1 MVSVEQAQN
10 TNTKTKTGSKALK
23 IFFMVFAVAL
33 LLQIIL
39 LCRER
44 FTYAVDLI
52 REDFK
57 IAVVL
62 KNASSAKAKSFS
74 SKLYFLPNVADVKAL
89 NEDDIKG
96 YLKQGNSGLNLQS
109 FLPQGALPY
118 FYEVKLS
125 REAFLNPNIWAEQ
138 NIKPMGE
145 EVEVFFQ
152 ERESVLALYL
162 LGLLKTIDIALIVVA
177 FALLA
182 LGFFIETKKIQ
193 VNVSE
198 RLYALS
204 FSIIA
209 YTAAFGV
216 MYMLLSYLK
225 MLPLTPYEPFEIN
238 QLICFVFCLLFGRSF
253 AKWVK
258 F

>member
-1 MVSVEQAQN
+1 MGQIAN
-10 TNTKTKTGSKALK
+10 TQKVKTRNSSKALK

-33 LLQIIL
+33 LLQVIL

-44 FTYAVDLI
+44 FTYAIDLI
-52 REDFK
+52 RDDFK

-62 KNASSAKAKSFS
+62 RNASPAKAKTFS
-74 SKLYFLPNVADVKAL
+74 SKLYFLPNVSDVKAL
-89 NEDDIKG
+89 TEEDIRG

-109 FLPQGALPY
+109 FLPKGALPY

-145 EVEVFFQ
+145 EVQVFFQ

-162 LGLLKTIDIALIVVA
+162 LGLIKTIDIALIGAA
-177 FALLA
+177 FVLLA
-182 LGFFIETKKIQ
+182 LGFFIETKKLQ
-193 VNVSE
+193 VPAAE
-198 RLYALS
+198 RFYALGS
-204 FSIIA
+204 SIIS
-209 YTAAFGV
+209 YSAAFGF
-216 MYMLLSYLK
+216 MYILLNYLK
-225 MLPLTPYEPFEIN
+225 MLPLTPYNPLEIP
-238 QLICFVFCLLFGRSF
+238 QLICFIFCLLFGRSL
-253 AKWVK
+253 AKWSK